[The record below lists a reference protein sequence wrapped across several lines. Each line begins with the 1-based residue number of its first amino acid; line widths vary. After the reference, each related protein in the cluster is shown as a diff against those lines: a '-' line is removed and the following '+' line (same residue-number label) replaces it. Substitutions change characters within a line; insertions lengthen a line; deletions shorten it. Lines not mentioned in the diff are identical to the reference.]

1 MDKRRLVSCIKE
13 MDSARVSVES
23 PTDFSLSKLD
33 IASGSANIDGMS
45 GGKVFSRVGCVSV
58 VPADLCPPFG
68 HAGVEVGV
76 FFGCLGYGLVP
87 LLISIHAPVKGAT
100 LFVPNRCASA
110 SRKRGGRDLSR
121 KPTAWAVKAKKSP
134 RSLDQTGGVIDFQG
148 YFFMAFGSVV
158 VFGSLMF
165 FSSFLSKI
173 YWLISVSLF
182 PLKT

>member
-87 LLISIHAPVKGAT
+87 LLEGFYSVLINGRAFFAEGLTKGVVT
-100 LFVPNRCASA
+100 LA
-110 SRKRGGRDLSR
+110 
-121 KPTAWAVKAKKSP
+121 
-134 RSLDQTGGVIDFQG
+134 
-148 YFFMAFGSVV
+148 
-158 VFGSLMF
+158 
-165 FSSFLSKI
+165 
-173 YWLISVSLF
+173 
-182 PLKT
+182 